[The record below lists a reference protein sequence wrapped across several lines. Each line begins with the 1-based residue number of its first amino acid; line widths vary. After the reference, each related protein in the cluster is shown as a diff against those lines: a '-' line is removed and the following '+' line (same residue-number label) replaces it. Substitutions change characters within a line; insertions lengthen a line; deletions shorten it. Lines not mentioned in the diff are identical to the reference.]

1 MNNFLN
7 ISGTIDEITVSHQD
21 VHGQDIYKAFVTM
34 KVKKK
39 NIKIPV
45 YFKDNVRLV
54 YNLKDGSH
62 INAFGEIRTKNI
74 KTDIG
79 VKLIVYGYL
88 TQANQH
94 VSQFNETKLKGKI
107 VKINKVTNKS
117 GHNICNDIIMV
128 ERNNGTEKDFIP
140 CVGHNLNANILRDIP
155 LKTNV
160 EITGMF
166 VNRKYWDKVNQ
177 CERETYEVL
186 VKDIKVISNGN

>member
-1 MNNFLN
+1 
-7 ISGTIDEITVSHQD
+7 
-21 VHGQDIYKAFVTM
+21 QDIYKAFVTM
-34 KVKKK
+34 KVKKR

-74 KTDIG
+74 KTDTG

-117 GHNICNDIIMV
+117 GHNICNDNLMV

-140 CVGHNLNANILRDIP
+140 CVGHN
-155 LKTNV
+155 
-160 EITGMF
+160 
-166 VNRKYWDKVNQ
+166 
-177 CERETYEVL
+177 
-186 VKDIKVISNGN
+186 